1 MRTQAGSVSPG
12 SREVSM
18 TFKISFHF
26 VIKPEWEHAIREG
39 RKTIDVRVN
48 AEKYAE
54 VKKGD
59 NIYYSSTE
67 VRVRSIRAYPGLEDL
82 LHHEDYRKV
91 VPGAKTA
98 DEALHALRGVGFRGD
113 SPHGVLALEIEFIK

>member
-1 MRTQAGSVSPG
+1 
-12 SREVSM
+12 M
-18 TFKISFHF
+18 TSKISFHF
-26 VIKPEWEHAIREG
+26 VIKPEWESAIRDG

-59 NIYYSSTE
+59 DIYYSSTE
-67 VRVRSIRAYPGLEDL
+67 VRVKGIRAYPGLEDL
-82 LHHEDYRKV
+82 LYHEDYRKV

-98 DEALHALRGVGFRGD
+98 DEALHALRSVGFHGE
-113 SPHGVLALEIEFIK
+113 SPHGVLAFEIEFIK